1 MQTIPYI
8 VPDALCQVVENCPSC
23 VFAESLE
30 QLCDL
35 AIEHLDASGW
45 HTVAYDVPGKG
56 MIEEAKVCQVTNG
69 YAANYLDPY
78 MRRRDPDCMVIGDE
92 KPTNKTRFKDRFGE
106 TFDDLRQETFDWLK
120 TQDLI
125 VLPFA
130 AGHLG
135 HGLHA
140 VAVVPRNAAFFA
152 VGLAMLQGMI
162 TAQSMPEDFNPKAV
176 VYVAPPFRNT
186 HFQGRQVVVHNRTDG
201 LHEIFS

>member
-1 MQTIPYI
+1 MQTIPYV
-8 VPDALCQVVENCPSC
+8 VPEELSQVIEACPSC

-35 AIEHLDASGW
+35 AVEHTDAAGW
-45 HTVAYDVPGKG
+45 HTVSYDVPGKG
-56 MIEEAKVCQVTNG
+56 VIEEAKVCKVTNG

-78 MRRRDPDCMVIGDE
+78 MRRRDPNCMVIGDE
-92 KPTNKTRFKDRFGE
+92 KPTNKTKFKNRFGE
-106 TFDDLRQETFDWLK
+106 TFDSLRQDTFEWLK

-140 VAVVPRNAAFFA
+140 DEAEEVLLVQPVSAKCGRWWMQHPRSAYSGEAR
-152 VGLAMLQGMI
+152 GG
-162 TAQSMPEDFNPKAV
+162 
-176 VYVAPPFRNT
+176 
-186 HFQGRQVVVHNRTDG
+186 
-201 LHEIFS
+201 